1 MASNVEATLR
11 KTVSTM
17 TDFLFP
23 VSRESIKKNQ
33 HNVLR
38 SGHEYVTSLPFQM
51 ELYFNVWFFPFWLV
65 SAIAALAFKFS
76 KLSIVYKILLVA
88 AYVMFGIIEIIRLYL
103 GYIGN
108 LMERVPELAGSWLL
122 TLLMQFPLIIFLLF
136 NEGQKFP
143 LEIAVH
149 IVMFGFVLTEMFSGY
164 FAIRTMINYQMTQF
178 HLRQFSDLE
187 FIIQD

>member
-108 LMERVPELAGSWLL
+108 LMERVCNHYSNNNSGSEDS
-122 TLLMQFPLIIFLLF
+122 LLF
-136 NEGQKFP
+136 CFLFFQ
-143 LEIAVH
+143 
-149 IVMFGFVLTEMFSGY
+149 FVFYLVLDRGKP
-164 FAIRTMINYQMTQF
+164 
-178 HLRQFSDLE
+178 
-187 FIIQD
+187 

>member
-23 VSRESIKKNQ
+23 VSREDIKKNQ
-33 HNVLR
+33 HNILR

-65 SAIAALAFKFS
+65 SVIAALTFK
-76 KLSIVYKILLVA
+76 
-88 AYVMFGIIEIIRLYL
+88 
-103 GYIGN
+103 
-108 LMERVPELAGSWLL
+108 VPELSGSWLL

-136 NEGQKFP
+136 NESQTFP
-143 LEIAVH
+143 LEIALH
-149 IVMFGFVLTEMFSGY
+149 IVMFGFILIEIFSGY

-187 FIIQD
+187 FITQD